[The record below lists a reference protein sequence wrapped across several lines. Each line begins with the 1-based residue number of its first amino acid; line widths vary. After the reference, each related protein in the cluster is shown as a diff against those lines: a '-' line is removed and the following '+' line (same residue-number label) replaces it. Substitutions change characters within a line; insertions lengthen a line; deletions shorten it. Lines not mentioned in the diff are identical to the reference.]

1 MYKALPLIFAATFTT
16 ACSITPEPLTLAEMS
31 QIKSTR
37 VSSLTVD
44 QEPVTQT
51 ISLHEAMAR
60 AIKYNLDYK
69 VELFEEALRKSES
82 KLSELSM
89 LPSLV
94 ASAGF
99 NNRDNYTGSRS
110 SPLLSGNTIGELSD
124 SPSTS
129 AERNIVDAD
138 LRLSWDIL
146 DFGLSYVRAQQSA
159 DQYLIATERK
169 RKVINRVI
177 ANVRTAYWRAVS
189 AERLVSRLQEFQGD
203 ISQALQ
209 ASEEAYKKRKTAPLK
224 GLYYQRELLE
234 IQQQIQSMQAEMNLA
249 KMQLAALMNLDP
261 STDFSLELGTRIDDL
276 PSLTLN
282 AEKLVDSALIN
293 RPELREL
300 SYEQRVNKKQAEA
313 ALLEVLPGL
322 SFFGSFNHNNN
333 KFLYNNNWANWGAQ
347 TSWNIVEAFKYPHKK
362 RTVKVNGALLD
373 QRALALTMAVITQVH
388 VGVTQFEVAKRKLKT
403 VQKFNT
409 VNQNIRDQVLA
420 GYESKKVS
428 HQTYVRENMNSIVA
442 EAKHDMAYAELQNRY
457 ADIFSAIGYQVYG
470 DANASEMTVAELSDH
485 LRGQWDSLQSKIDQ

>member
-1 MYKALPLIFAATFTT
+1 MYKALPLIFAATFTS
-16 ACSITPEPLTLAEMS
+16 ACSITPEPFTLEQMS
-31 QIKSTR
+31 QIKTTR
-37 VSSLTVD
+37 LSSISID
-44 QEPVTQT
+44 QEPVTRT

-69 VELFEEALRKSES
+69 VELFEEALRKSEA
-82 KLSELSM
+82 KLSELNM
-89 LPSLV
+89 LPRLV
-94 ASAGF
+94 ASAGL
-99 NNRDNYTGSRS
+99 NSRDNYTGSRS
-110 SPLLSGNTIGELSD
+110 SPLLTGNSIGALSE

-129 AERNIVDAD
+129 AEKNIIDAD

-159 DQYLIATERK
+159 DQYLISNERK
-169 RKVINRVI
+169 RKVINRII

-203 ISQALQ
+203 ITQALQ
-209 ASEEAYKKRKTAPLK
+209 ASEEAFKERKTAPLR
-224 GLYYQRELLE
+224 GLHYQRELLE

-249 KMQLAALMNLDP
+249 KMQLAALMNIDP
-261 STDFSLELGTRIDDL
+261 SVEYSLELNTRIDNL
-276 PSLTLN
+276 PTLTLN
-282 AEKLVDSALIN
+282 AEKLVDGALIN

-300 SYEQRVNKKQAEA
+300 AYEQRVNKKQAEV

-322 SFFGSFNHNNN
+322 SFFGSFNHNDN

-362 RTVKVNGALLD
+362 RVVKVNGELLD
-373 QRALALTMAVITQVH
+373 HKALALTMAVITQVH
-388 VGVTQFEVAKRKLKT
+388 VSATQFEVAKRKLYT

-409 VNQNIRDQVLA
+409 VNQNIREQVLA
-420 GYESKKVS
+420 GYKSKKVS

-470 DANASEMTVAELSDH
+470 DANTSEMTVVELSDH
-485 LRGQWDSLQSKIDQ
+485 LRKQWENILSKIDQ